1 MMHVS
6 CNTCL
11 SIYANL
17 KYFDFNTEPE
27 VYMIVPSSSGTSS
40 HRLAHRLEIV
50 SILGTIPSIP
60 LAADSRRRHMFYTM
74 YNGNKRENPTGNLR
88 YSQNLMERLTATMA
102 CLTIH
107 AMVTS
112 CNEVAQ
118 VLSSQNLRPFPH
130 TPP

>member
-1 MMHVS
+1 
-6 CNTCL
+6 
-11 SIYANL
+11 
-17 KYFDFNTEPE
+17 
-27 VYMIVPSSSGTSS
+27 
-40 HRLAHRLEIV
+40 
-50 SILGTIPSIP
+50 
-60 LAADSRRRHMFYTM
+60 MFYTM